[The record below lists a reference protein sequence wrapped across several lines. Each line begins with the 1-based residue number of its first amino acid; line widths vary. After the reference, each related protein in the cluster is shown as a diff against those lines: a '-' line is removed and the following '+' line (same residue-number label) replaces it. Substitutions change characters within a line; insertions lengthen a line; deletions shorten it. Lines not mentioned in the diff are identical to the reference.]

1 MHFPFDMSSGLG
13 EDFSGQVSL
22 FPLPNVVLFPNVLL
36 PLHIFEPRYIEMTRD
51 ALAGDQLI
59 SLAMLKPGW
68 EIAESGLPEIYPVIC
83 VGKIAHHVEL
93 ADGRYNLIVQGL
105 QRASVVEEL
114 PLSHLYRQAIVELL
128 AEEPIDNASVED
140 QRRAQLLDGFRQLFP
155 KLVAEPELQQVFESS
170 VPLGTLC
177 DVFAYA
183 MSPSAE
189 EAQQLLAEFS
199 VERRSRLLLN
209 LMETALI
216 EKAAAPTR
224 EFPPPFSLN

>member
-13 EDFSGQVSL
+13 DDFSGQVAL

-68 EIAESGLPEIYPVIC
+68 ELAEPDVPEIYPVIC

-93 ADGRYNLIVQGL
+93 NDGRYNLIVQGL

-114 PLSHLYRQAIVELL
+114 PLSRLYRQGLIELL
-128 AEEPIDNASVED
+128 TDEPIANASVDD
-140 QRRAQLLDGFRQLFP
+140 QRRAQLLGLFRRLFP
-155 KLVAEPELQQVFESS
+155 KLADEPELQQVFEST

-177 DVFAYA
+177 DIFSYA
-183 MSPSAE
+183 MSPAPE
-189 EAQQLLAEFS
+189 DAQQLLAEFS
-199 VERRSRLLLN
+199 VDRRSRLLLD
-209 LMETALI
+209 LMQTALAKQAD
-216 EKAAAPTR
+216 EPTR
-224 EFPPPFSLN
+224 EFPPRFSLN